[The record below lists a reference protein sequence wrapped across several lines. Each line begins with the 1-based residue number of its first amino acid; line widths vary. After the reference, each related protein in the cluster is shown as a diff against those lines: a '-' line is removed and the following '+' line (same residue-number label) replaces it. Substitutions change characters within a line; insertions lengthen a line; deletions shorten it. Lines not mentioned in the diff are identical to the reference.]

1 MYFSYRIFSD
11 KMPNKIIR
19 RSVHSQSY
27 FYDVVKIALPIIDML
42 KPKPEKVS
50 QSFKEQKKHTLRI
63 LTLGDRAYWIKD
75 NAVHEAAIVD
85 GHIDGESTKVLD
97 TTAMDDVEL
106 KKMIFIVDKLTEGT
120 QE

>member
-1 MYFSYRIFSD
+1 MYFSYRMLSA

-27 FYDVVKIALPIIDML
+27 FYDAVKIALPIIDML

-63 LTLGDRAYWIKD
+63 LTLGNRAYWIKD
-75 NAVHEAAIVD
+75 NAVHEADIVD
-85 GHIDGESTKVLD
+85 GYIDGESTKVLD
-97 TTAMDDVEL
+97 IMAMDDVEL
-106 KKMIFIVDKLTEGT
+106 KKITYVVDKLTEGT